1 MICLREKRKP
11 DILWEE
17 ILDSQSLQRN
27 LRNGRQ
33 EKSRG
38 SQSIPP
44 PPGFLLWFSLCP
56 APWGISP
63 PLHLCSVLPP
73 HLHLAI
79 PSLGDQ
85 SITHKCGL
93 PEAQGLNQAE
103 SFPSPTPLPNSPT
116 SPALRA
122 SKLGAKVSGKV
133 HTLIKSLIRHL
144 NPRVNE

>member
-1 MICLREKRKP
+1 MEGRRRAGDPKVFLHPQASSCGSVSALLP
-11 DILWEE
+11 GV
-17 ILDSQSLQRN
+17 SLHP
-27 LRNGRQ
+27 
-33 EKSRG
+33 ST
-38 SQSIPP
+38 
-44 PPGFLLWFSLCP
+44 
-56 APWGISP
+56 
-63 PLHLCSVLPP
+63 CSVLPP

-79 PSLGDQ
+79 PSLRDQ
-85 SITHKCGL
+85 SITHKYGL